1 MSDFTFTSFHIAPN
15 IAEYSFLEI
24 SLTVRL
30 FLSILL
36 TIPFSFAIKYLLNL
50 QPVFLLNS
58 RPIYIYRVPPLTC
71 SKETTSL
78 IYPKPY

>member
-50 QPVFLLNS
+50 QPVFLLNLDLYIS
-58 RPIYIYRVPPLTC
+58 TGYHHLHALKRPQA
-71 SKETTSL
+71 
-78 IYPKPY
+78 